1 MEESDGGADSV
12 RKGVAV
18 VKVRLAYNPQNTFG
32 TPTFLPK
39 NCSVN
44 SIL

>member
-18 VKVRLAYNPQNTFG
+18 VKVRLAYNPQKYIWDTNIFAEKL
-32 TPTFLPK
+32 F
-39 NCSVN
+39 C
-44 SIL
+44 